1 MNMKL
6 LKIKI
11 HPFSPGHEIK
21 GFGKIWG
28 ANTVGIVW
36 GIFLL
41 LTLSRCNPL
50 DLPPDI
56 TDDPVFTLTMATD
69 AGETISFGGGVDGY
83 RMFTSYE
90 QGADGV
96 FTFIGELKKED
107 VAPDIF
113 PSIRFEIRD
122 FQANPLSVD
131 VTQALM
137 SITGF
142 YDQTLTGELDTIYR
156 AAFTA
161 STGQSCS
168 GLPSS
173 AFTWNFDD
181 GTFGEGYSVIHEYP
195 NNDERTINMEING
208 PDGEYVSVS
217 RNLNFGANVLPCGLQ
232 VNAFQTNTLNL
243 TASPIG
249 GVPPFAY
256 DWGIGASTQTISLA
270 MDSLLFEQQ
279 FCVTLTDATGCGSSW
294 CGNILAGFQICN
306 AQFSYSTSMVTDS
319 TEAPVQFSTVTV
331 IYRDGQGGI
340 FRSDRQAQ
348 DLDAFFD
355 VLEEE
360 DFKRNEFGEPTRKVN
375 LGFSCDL
382 FATNGSTIKINS
394 GQGTIGIAYPE

>member
-1 MNMKL
+1 MKL
-6 LKIKI
+6 FKIKI
-11 HPFSPGHEIK
+11 HPFSPGHEIMD
-21 GFGKIWG
+21 FGKILG
-28 ANTVGIVW
+28 ANKGGGILLGV
-36 GIFLL
+36 FLL
-41 LTLSRCNPL
+41 LTLSRCSPL
-50 DLPPDI
+50 DLPPDV
-56 TDDPVFTLTMATD
+56 TEDPVFTLSMGTD
-69 AGETISFGGGVDGY
+69 AGETIAFGGGVDGY
-83 RMFTSYE
+83 RMFTSYQ

-96 FTFIGELKKED
+96 FTFIGELKKEG
-107 VAPDIF
+107 VVPDTF

-122 FQANPLSVD
+122 FLANPLSVE
-131 VTQALM
+131 VEQALM
-137 SITGF
+137 SVAGF
-142 YDQTLTGELDTIYR
+142 YDQTLTGESDTIYR

-249 GVPPFAY
+249 GVPPYTY
-256 DWGIGASTQTISLA
+256 DWSIGANSQTISLVI
-270 MDSLLFEQQ
+270 DSFLLEQQ

-294 CGNILAGFQICN
+294 CGNILGGYQICN

-319 TEAPVQFSTVTV
+319 TEAPAQFSTVTV

-348 DLDAFFD
+348 GMNAFFE
-355 VLEEE
+355 VQEVA
-360 DFKRNEFGEPTRKVN
+360 DFQLNEFGEPTKKVK

-382 FATNGSTIKINS
+382 FATNGSMIKINS
-394 GQGTIGIAYPE
+394 GQGTIGVAYPE